1 MYEVKIITKYR
12 EANPWEV
19 FKFFNKLSP
28 HEGSKVNEE
37 VRCLV
42 CLETK
47 SLSLEQV
54 FLSTST
60 KEEYFTFLVT
70 ESQKIYNLIDAN
82 FPPDF
87 VKTFEVHTESFLQ
100 ESNKYKMPK
109 DFGFTDCNESSLF
122 FPSVYVRN
130 FNF

>member
-1 MYEVKIITKYR
+1 MNEVKIITKYR

-19 FKFFNKLSP
+19 FKFFHQMDREERIKI
-28 HEGSKVNEE
+28 NEP

-47 SLSLEQV
+47 SLSLEPV

-70 ESQKIYNLIDAN
+70 ESEKIYILADVAFLPDDAAFQPDSCFLVIKNPQNPDIYYYACNL
-82 FPPDF
+82 
-87 VKTFEVHTESFLQ
+87 
-100 ESNKYKMPK
+100 
-109 DFGFTDCNESSLF
+109 
-122 FPSVYVRN
+122 
-130 FNF
+130 